1 MELTAFSQDN
11 PMCPLING
19 KFTKFRFTVHI
30 EQFEIKG
37 EIFYAIDR
45 LCNEKGIPYRIGS
58 ICQPLEYELTAD
70 EIKEYF
76 GKDREWI
83 KQQLSKSPML
93 TEEDINKLIE

>member
-1 MELTAFSQDN
+1 MELTAFSQGN
-11 PMCPLING
+11 PICPLNHG
-19 KFTKFRFTVHI
+19 KYTIRFTVHI

-37 EIFYAIDR
+37 EIFFAINR
-45 LCNEKGIPYRIGS
+45 LCNEKGIPYSIGS

-93 TEEDINKLIE
+93 TDDLINKLTA

>member
-11 PMCPLING
+11 PMCPSNNG
-19 KFTKFRFTVHI
+19 KYTIRFTVHI

-37 EIFYAIDR
+37 EIFHAINR
-45 LCNEKGIPYRIGS
+45 LCNEKGFPYRIGS
-58 ICQPLEYELTAD
+58 ICQPLEYDLTAD

-83 KQQLSKSPML
+83 KQQLSKSSML
-93 TEEDINKLIE
+93 TEDFINRLIE